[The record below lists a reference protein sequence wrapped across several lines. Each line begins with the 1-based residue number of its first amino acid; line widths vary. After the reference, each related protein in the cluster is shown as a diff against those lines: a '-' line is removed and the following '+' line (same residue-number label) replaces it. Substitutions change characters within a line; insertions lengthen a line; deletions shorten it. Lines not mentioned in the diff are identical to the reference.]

1 MFEMKNQPTFDSNA
15 QEALN
20 AIIHFTAEK
29 PKVEQLISDAIKNP
43 LSEIQNTLS
52 MVNNHFYDF
61 YSASIRDQQDRILGR
76 IWTFKDIT
84 TQKKRIKELIKVP
97 EKC

>member
-29 PKVEQLISDAIKNP
+29 PKVEQLISDVIKNP

>member
-15 QEALN
+15 QETLN

-52 MVNNHFYDF
+52 MV
-61 YSASIRDQQDRILGR
+61 
-76 IWTFKDIT
+76 K
-84 TQKKRIKELIKVP
+84 
-97 EKC
+97 